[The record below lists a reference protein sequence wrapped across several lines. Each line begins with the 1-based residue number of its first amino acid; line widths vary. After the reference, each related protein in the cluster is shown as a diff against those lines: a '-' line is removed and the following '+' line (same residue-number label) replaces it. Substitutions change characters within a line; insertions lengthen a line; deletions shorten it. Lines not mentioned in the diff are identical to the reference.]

1 MNPQAPLNSD
11 EVAVALDALLA
22 HQPPLRVVAI
32 NPNGHFVPMPAC
44 VPVPEERVITG
55 PASGLQLVVS
65 GDIPALIKSWQAV
78 LLQGITSVNVHLLR
92 NPDEEVRWCCID
104 TRDRFGVLLG
114 FIVESTRPDTVGV
127 AKDPAKV
134 VFAAVRPPRWTAT
147 KDESAVIIDV
157 DSAVTKL
164 LGWDP
169 AEMIGRRSIEFIHPE
184 DLARATANWMD
195 MLAGSIG
202 CRARLRH
209 QHRDGS
215 WVWFE
220 FINRNRLNEPAYRC
234 VQSEMID
241 VSDEMAALVGEEVSA
256 RKRIQKELVDA
267 TFRDPLTDLPNR
279 SLFIER
285 LRCAL
290 QSRRAGIGTV
300 AVLLLDCDRF
310 QSVNNS
316 FGHATGDRLLVALA
330 CRLQGTLRQGDTLA
344 RIDGDEF
351 AVLIEEGGDDNN
363 AVLLAD
369 RMLSSLSEP
378 FALSG
383 TDLYVR
389 ASIGVVTSAQGYESA
404 DEMLRDADIAMYQ
417 AKAAGRHR
425 CEVFHVGLRDR
436 TTRIMQLD
444 MALRHAIER
453 NELAVHYQPIIALAS
468 RRIVGVE
475 ALLRWQHPHIGAI
488 SPVEFIPIAEENGII
503 SEIGEWVLRQ
513 ACRQTREFQT
523 TLPGFETL
531 TVNVNVSVAQFRES
545 GFIETVD
552 RALRDT
558 RLPSRCLHV
567 ELTESLLMHDLA
579 GLKAILAQL
588 RERGIEVHIDD
599 FGTGYSSL
607 AYLDQLSVQTLKIDK
622 SFVSRT
628 EAELA
633 NPGIVETILTLARQ
647 LGVTVTAEGIET
659 PEQERALRALDC
671 KFGQG
676 FLFSQAL
683 EPEKA
688 SAFMST
694 WSGDGVMAGLEKDH
708 PMASF

>member
-1 MNPQAPLNSD
+1 MNSD
-11 EVAVALDALLA
+11 AICVELDALLA
-22 HQPPLRVVAI
+22 HQPALRVVAI
-32 NPNGHFVPMPAC
+32 NPNGNFVPMPTS
-44 VPVPEERVITG
+44 VPVQEDRVITG

-65 GDIPALIKSWQAV
+65 GDIQAV
-78 LLQGITSVNVHLLR
+78 IETWRRALLEGIASVDVHLLG
-92 NPDEEVRWCCID
+92 NPAEVVRWCCID

-114 FIVESTRPDTVGV
+114 FIVESTRPDTTDVDEDS
-127 AKDPAKV
+127 AEI
-134 VFAAVRPPRWTAT
+134 VFSALRPPRWTAT
-147 KDESAVIIDV
+147 KDESAVIMDV
-157 DSAVTKL
+157 DSMVTEL
-164 LGWDP
+164 LGWDR
-169 AEMIGRRSIEFIHPE
+169 AEMIGHRSIEFIHPE
-184 DLARATANWMD
+184 DLARATANWVD
-195 MLAGSIG
+195 MLAGSVG

-220 FINRNRLNEPAYRC
+220 FRNRNRLNEPAYQC

-241 VSDEMAALVGEEVSA
+241 ISDEMAALVGEEISA
-256 RKRIQKELVDA
+256 RKRMQKELVDA
-267 TFRDPLTDLPNR
+267 AFRDPLTDLPNR

-290 QSRRAGIGTV
+290 QSQRAGVGTV

-316 FGHATGDRLLVALA
+316 FGHATGDLLLVALA
-330 CRLQGTLRQGDTLA
+330 YRFQGTLRQGDTLA
-344 RIDGDEF
+344 RIGGDEF
-351 AVLIEEGGDDNN
+351 AVLIDEVGDDNN
-363 AVLLAD
+363 AVLLAE

-383 TDLYVR
+383 DDLYVR
-389 ASIGVVTSAQGYESA
+389 ASIGVATSAQGYESA
-404 DEMLRDADIAMYQ
+404 DEMLRNADIAMYR
-417 AKAAGRHR
+417 AKASGRHR

-436 TTRIMQLD
+436 TTRITQVD
-444 MALRHAIER
+444 MASRHAIAR
-453 NELAVHYQPIIALAS
+453 NELSVYYQPIFALAPK
-468 RRIVGVE
+468 RIVGVE

-488 SPVEFIPIAEENGII
+488 SPVEFIPIAEENGMI
-503 SEIGEWVLRQ
+503 SEIGEWVMRQ
-513 ACRQTREFQT
+513 ACRQTRSFQT
-523 TLPGFETL
+523 TLRGFETL
-531 TVNVNVSVAQFRES
+531 TVNVNVSLAQFRES

-552 RALRDT
+552 RALRDSG
-558 RLPSRCLHV
+558 LPSRCLHI

-588 RERGIEVHIDD
+588 RERGVEVHIDD

-628 EAELA
+628 RDGLA
-633 NPGIVETILTLARQ
+633 SPEIVETILKLARQ

-671 KFGQG
+671 KYGQG

-683 EPEKA
+683 EPAHA
-688 SAFMST
+688 SAFMSN
-694 WSGDGVMAGLEKDH
+694 WSDQAEVAKTAADRGDKVSAPPG
-708 PMASF
+708 